1 MCFTTDFFPWFIG
14 VITYPP
20 PAKMEDIIS
29 DLPLGNLNHISK
41 QEQKIQRLIKNSS
54 QNKIVKTQCDRK
66 IILNKITVN

>member
-1 MCFTTDFFPWFIG
+1 MCFTTDIFPWFIG

-41 QEQKIQRLIKNSS
+41 QEQKNTETHQEQFTKQNS
-54 QNKIVKTQCDRK
+54 QNTM
-66 IILNKITVN
+66 